1 MRKKERPC
9 VYGGCINRPPPKCF
23 VWLHWC
29 PFSSAAPK
37 PAASPLYHPLCSPPV
52 CVTAAW
58 STEARCLTSDSL
70 QFKVKPPFHLVFSTV
85 TIGRWLC
92 SEKLAQFVYFWSII
106 YLTLCSFVSFFLC
119 ARILP
124 KHCEQ
129 LWELLRF
136 YQLLTGS
143 VAFTSCWQLRQLL
156 PAVHS
161 FKNVASCR
169 QLWLLLTAVDSFDKV
184 ASCRQLWQICQLSTT
199 FSACSSC

>member
-92 SEKLAQFVYFWSII
+92 SEKLAQFVYFYQLSTWLFVPLSRFFVCS
-106 YLTLCSFVSFFLC
+106 YFATTLSTALRAFE
-119 ARILP
+119 ILP
-124 KHCEQ
+124 AVD
-129 LWELLRF
+129 RFSSF
-136 YQLLTGS
+136 YQLLTAS
-143 VAFTSCWQLRQLL
+143 AAFTSSSQL
-156 PAVHS
+156 
-161 FKNVASCR
+161 KKC
-169 QLWLLLTAVDSFDKV
+169 
-184 ASCRQLWQICQLSTT
+184 C
-199 FSACSSC
+199 